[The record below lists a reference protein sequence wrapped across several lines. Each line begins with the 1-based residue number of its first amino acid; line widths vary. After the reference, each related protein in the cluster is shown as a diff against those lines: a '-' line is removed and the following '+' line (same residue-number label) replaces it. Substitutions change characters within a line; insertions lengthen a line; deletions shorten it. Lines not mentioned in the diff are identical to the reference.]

1 MNNTLMDLLYKLIE
15 INNIQD
21 NITLMVFNQTIR
33 NHNIILKI
41 LVAVGLLFIWVFL
54 IELRLKKLKTIQ
66 NKIKN
71 DKN

>member
-33 NHNIILKI
+33 NHDIILKI